1 MADRDDTADGKA
13 PQPPSQPPSEPP
25 SDWKPLLDS
34 LAQRRAAAH
43 AMGGVERVERRHAT
57 GRLDARQRIAALLDP
72 GSFNEIGALVGSVA
86 RAALPAAPADAL
98 VAGSGRIDGRPVL
111 VAAEDFTVQGGSIGP
126 GTHAKRVRLAE
137 LAAQERCPLV
147 MLLDGAGERI
157 TNALTRHA
165 FAPNDLQALARLSG
179 QVPTVCA
186 VMGPSAGHGALTAPL
201 SDLVVMVEGAA
212 IFAAGP
218 PLVKASL
225 GETVE
230 KEALGGTA
238 VHVKQSGVVHNAV
251 ASEEAAFAFIRR
263 YLGYFPASAWEHPP
277 VLDAAEGDR
286 VLAEILELVPAD
298 SRRPYDMHAVV
309 DLVFDRGSA
318 LEVQPDF
325 GASILTVLARLGG
338 EAVAVVANQPNV
350 KAGTI
355 DSDAADK
362 AAHFLD
368 IAGAFHLPVV
378 FLADNPGV
386 MPGSEAERSGV
397 LRHAARMFFAQAKLA
412 TPKLHVTLR
421 KAFGFGSSIMAMNP
435 FDRQTITLAF
445 PGASLAAMP
454 AGGGGVA
461 AAADAE
467 IQAQLDSAETS
478 GPWSVADT
486 LGYDDVIDPRELRNA
501 LLAALRTTAGR
512 RAQAARPNRSG
523 GIRP

>member
-1 MADRDDTADGKA
+1 MGDRDDSTGEI
-13 PQPPSQPPSEPP
+13 PP
-25 SDWKPLLDS
+25 DWKPLLDA
-34 LAQRRAAAH
+34 LVQRRAAAH
-43 AMGGVERVERRHAT
+43 AMGGPDRVERRHAA

-72 GSFNEIGALVGSVA
+72 GSFNELGALVGSVA
-86 RAALPAAPADAL
+86 RGALPAAPADAL
-98 VAGSGRIDGRPVL
+98 VAGRGRIDGRPVL
-111 VAAEDFTVQGGSIGP
+111 VGAEDFTVQGGSIGP

-225 GETVE
+225 GETVD
-230 KEALGGTA
+230 KQALGGTA
-238 VHVKQSGVVHNAV
+238 VHVEQSGVAHNAV
-251 ASEEAAFAFIRR
+251 ASEEDAFAFIRR
-263 YLGYFPASAWEHPP
+263 YLGYFPANAWEHPP
-277 VLDAAEGDR
+277 ARDSGEGERALDG
-286 VLAEILELVPAD
+286 ILELIPAD
-298 SRRPYDMHAVV
+298 SRRPYDMREVV
-309 DLVFDRGSA
+309 DLVFDRDST
-318 LEVQPDF
+318 LEIQPEF

-338 EAVAVVANQPNV
+338 EAVAVLANQPQL

-355 DSDAADK
+355 DAGAADK
-362 AAHFLD
+362 AAHFLEV
-368 IAGAFHLPVV
+368 AGAFHLPVV

-397 LRHAARMFFAQAKLA
+397 LRHAARMFFAQAKLDS
-412 TPKLHVTLR
+412 PKLHVTLR

-435 FDRQTITLAF
+435 FDRQTVTLAF

-454 AGGGGVA
+454 AGGGGA
-461 AAADAE
+461 AAAAE
-467 IQAQLDSAETS
+467 PAMQAQLDSAESS
-478 GPWSVADT
+478 GPWSVADS
-486 LGYDDVIDPRELRNA
+486 LGYDEIIDPRELRNA
-501 LLAALRTTAGR
+501 LLAAVRSAAGR
-512 RAQAARPNRSG
+512 RSQAARPTRSG

>member
-1 MADRDDTADGKA
+1 MADRDDRSGGV
-13 PQPPSQPPSEPP
+13 PP
-25 SDWKPLLDS
+25 DWKPLLDA
-34 LAQRRAAAH
+34 LEQRREAAR
-43 AMGGVERVERRHAT
+43 AMGGPERLARRHAQ
-57 GRLDARQRIAALLDP
+57 GRLDARARVAALLDP
-72 GSFNEIGALVGSVA
+72 NSFDELGTLVGGVA
-86 RAALPAAPADAL
+86 RGALPAAPADAL
-98 VAGSGRIDGRPVL
+98 VAGRGRIDGRPVL
-111 VAAEDFTVQGGSIGP
+111 VGAEDFTVQGGSIGP

-157 TNALTRHA
+157 TNALERHA
-165 FAPNDLQALARLSG
+165 YAPNDLQAMARLSG

-186 VMGPSAGHGALTAPL
+186 VMGASAGHGALTAPL

-225 GETVE
+225 GETVD
-230 KEALGGTA
+230 KEALGGVA

-251 ASEEAAFAFIRR
+251 ASEEDAFAFIRR

-277 VLDAAEGDR
+277 LYDAAEGERRLDG
-286 VLAEILELVPAD
+286 ILELIPAE
-298 SRRPYDMHAVV
+298 SRRPYDMRKVV
-309 DLVFDRGSA
+309 DLVFDAGSA
-318 LEVQPDF
+318 LEIQPDF
-325 GASILTVLARLGG
+325 GASVLTVLARLGG
-338 EAVAVVANQPNV
+338 EAVAVLANQPKV

-355 DSDAADK
+355 DADAADK
-362 AAHFLD
+362 AAHFLEV
-368 IAGAFHLPVV
+368 AGAFHLPVV

-386 MPGSEAERSGV
+386 LPGSEGERAGV
-397 LRHAARMFFAQAKLA
+397 LRAGARMFFAQAKLD

-435 FDRQTITLAF
+435 FDRQTVTLAF

-454 AGGGGVA
+454 AGGGGA
-461 AAADAE
+461 AAGADDAM
-467 IQAQLDSAETS
+467 QAQLDGAEAF

-486 LGYDDVIDPRELRNA
+486 LGYDEVVDPRELRNA
-501 LLAALRTTAGR
+501 LLGALRGAVGR
-512 RAQAARPNRSG
+512 RAQAPCPTGGG